1 MLRKTGTANRLDL
14 SRLATRHGTEYSS
27 PDGPH

>member
-14 SRLATRHGTEYSS
+14 SRFVTRQGNAPKGRYDQ
-27 PDGPH
+27 P